1 MLEGLYEGCGLV
13 ATYLG
18 TLLEG
23 EIMLLTSVLSA
34 KMGLFNYYWGL
45 VAAFLGAY
53 TQAWFKF
60 LIAKKQG
67 TKLLDKKPS
76 IKTKLDK
83 ASVWFDKR
91 PLAILSIYKFLYGMT
106 TIIILMAG
114 LRDISY
120 IKFGLHTAVAIAM
133 WVLVI
138 GGIGFF
144 CAELMMEK
152 INALSDYKWYIIGS
166 LAGLGLLVW
175 FFKHR
180 PHNKHCLEPIKD

>member
-1 MLEGLYEGCGLV
+1 MLESLYEGCGLL

-45 VAAFLGAY
+45 VAAFFGAY

-67 TKLLDKKPS
+67 VKLINKKP
-76 IKTKLDK
+76 KLKEKLDN

-91 PLAILSIYKFLYGMT
+91 PFFILSIYKFLYGMT
-106 TIIILMAG
+106 TVIVLLSG

-120 IKFGLHTAVAIAM
+120 IRFGVHTAIAIAL
-133 WVLVI
+133 WVTVI
-138 GGIGFF
+138 GGIGYFY
-144 CAELMMEK
+144 AEAMME
-152 INALSDYKWYIIGS
+152 NMNTLSEYKWYVIGTLVS
-166 LAGLGLLVW
+166 LGLSVW
-175 FFKHR
+175 FFKRR
-180 PHNKHCLEPIKD
+180 PFDKECLTLID

>member
-1 MLEGLYEGCGLV
+1 MLESLYEGCGLL

-45 VAAFLGAY
+45 VAAFFGAY

-67 TKLLDKKPS
+67 VKLLKKKPAL
-76 IKTKLDK
+76 KEKLDK

-91 PLAILSIYKFLYGMT
+91 PFAILSVYKFMYGMA
-106 TIIILMAG
+106 TIILLMAG
-114 LRDISY
+114 LRNMSY
-120 IKFGLHTAVAIAM
+120 LRFGIHIGIAIAL
-133 WVLVI
+133 WVTVI
-138 GGIGFF
+138 GGIGYF
-144 CAELMMEK
+144 CAEAMMEN
-152 INALSDYKWYIIGS
+152 INTLSENKWYIIGA
-166 LAGLGLLVW
+166 LVIIGLLVW
-175 FFKHR
+175 FYKHR
-180 PHNKHCLEPIKD
+180 PHNDHCLKTID